1 MYKKRPFGRFF
12 YIVLC
17 KSQVLV
23 FGGVKKAARES
34 GGLLQKD

>member
-1 MYKKRPFGRFF
+1 MYKKAPFWALF

-23 FGGVKKAARES
+23 FEGVKKAARES